1 MISKIYYINLDIRTD
16 RRDFAETQLSALGIP
31 YERFPAI
38 LVNREDLLNT
48 DGKYHEFYLRCIPHI
63 KETIKSG
70 NGFNNMRGIIG
81 CNISTT
87 LLFKEIINRN
97 FDSNILII
105 EDDCVLKKGWYEILE
120 DFFERNIEF
129 AKNWDLL
136 RCVWSQKRR
145 RYIKKWNT
153 NHRNNKGVH
162 KNTNDIYGGS
172 HFTLVNKTKIK
183 KIYEYISTNYVHPI
197 DAVYN
202 TTDLNVYHA
211 KFSGKVDC
219 CGKFRSDCNPEYEH

>member
-1 MISKIYYINLDIRTD
+1 MISKIYYINLDKRTD

-38 LVNREDLLNT
+38 LANREDLLNT

-105 EDDCVLKKGWYEILE
+105 EDDCVLKKGGMKYLKIFLREI
-120 DFFERNIEF
+120 
-129 AKNWDLL
+129 
-136 RCVWSQKRR
+136 
-145 RYIKKWNT
+145 
-153 NHRNNKGVH
+153 
-162 KNTNDIYGGS
+162 
-172 HFTLVNKTKIK
+172 
-183 KIYEYISTNYVHPI
+183 
-197 DAVYN
+197 
-202 TTDLNVYHA
+202 
-211 KFSGKVDC
+211 
-219 CGKFRSDCNPEYEH
+219 